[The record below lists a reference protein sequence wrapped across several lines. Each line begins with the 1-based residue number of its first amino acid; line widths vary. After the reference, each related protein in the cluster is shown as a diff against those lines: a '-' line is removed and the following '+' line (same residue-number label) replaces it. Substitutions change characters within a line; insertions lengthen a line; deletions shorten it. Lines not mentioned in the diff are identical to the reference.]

1 MGLSGLLNVGLDGPA
16 SEVAPGPGSFG
27 GPSAGASKLLIWMST
42 VAWTVVGGQLGTG
55 WGAAL
60 GSGEGGVKGN
70 VTSDMAGEGGSPST
84 DAAGRGSASP
94 EGFSLL
100 MFSEARVRV
109 SLKGVASPGVVAWL
123 VSVS

>member
-1 MGLSGLLNVGLDGPA
+1 MGLDGPD
-16 SEVAPGPGSFG
+16 SEVAFRPGSFG
-27 GPSAGASKLLIWMST
+27 GPSAGASRLLIWMST
-42 VAWTVVGGQLGTG
+42 VAWT
-55 WGAAL
+55 GAAL
-60 GSGEGGVKGN
+60 GSGDGGVKGN
-70 VTSDMAGEGGSPST
+70 VTSDMAGEGGSPSK

-100 MFSEARVRV
+100 LFSEATLSTFTS